1 MIGKTVNATDYSH
14 SNNFGFT
21 LIELLIAIAIL
32 GILAAI
38 VIPSYNAQVRSTGRS
53 DAVTTLLQIAQD
65 LERCR
70 SDTLANDE
78 ALCTTPIGAGVPSER
93 GFYTIKLEDE
103 NLTPTTF
110 TLTATPVADTPQAK
124 DSQCALFTF
133 NQAGVKT
140 AQNDLA
146 TPTDTT
152 ADCWKQ

>member
-1 MIGKTVNATDYSH
+1 MISKTVNATDYTH
-14 SNNFGFT
+14 SNNSGFT
-21 LIELLIAIAIL
+21 LIELLIALAIL

-53 DAVTTLLQIAQD
+53 DAVSALLQIAQD

-70 SDTLANDE
+70 SDTLAYDD
-78 ALCTTPIGAGVPSER
+78 ALCTAPIGAGVPSER
-93 GFYTIKLEDE
+93 GYYTITLE

-110 TLTATPVADTPQAK
+110 TLTAKPVAGTSQAK
-124 DSQCALFTF
+124 DSQCAQFTF
-133 NQAGVKT
+133 DQAGVKT

-152 ADCWKQ
+152 PDCWKQ